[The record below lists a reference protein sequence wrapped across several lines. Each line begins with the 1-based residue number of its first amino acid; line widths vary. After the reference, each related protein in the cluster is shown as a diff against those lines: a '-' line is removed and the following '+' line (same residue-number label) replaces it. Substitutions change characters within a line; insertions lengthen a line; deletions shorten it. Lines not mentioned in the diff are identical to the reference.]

1 MFISFQT
8 RAEVLAGAALS
19 AWGERRLG
27 HLRAQL
33 DATPTITPD
42 ASVVDAY
49 AQLQAAC
56 RRQGHA
62 LAEKHH
68 PADRWNA
75 ACAIAKGLSLL
86 ARDGIYA
93 GAPGLTLFT
102 SATDP
107 D

>member
-1 MFISFQT
+1 M
-8 RAEVLAGAALS
+8 
-19 AWGERRLG
+19 G